1 MFRFTT
7 TERNQQV
14 LNYLDFQY
22 TVKRI
27 NQTSVEWRCR
37 NRSCSSTLSLSLDN
51 SSVHRE
57 PGAHSES
64 CKAMQP
70 SKILVEQT
78 AEIMKRRAREETT
91 SISKIY
97 SEEIVAARMRNPGV
111 PTGFYFPTL
120 TSIDS
125 TLYDHRS
132 QNYPALPKSLDDLA
146 LTGDWSLTKHGEKF
160 LLIDEFCKFSSSVK
174 HVIKHSI

>member
-1 MFRFTT
+1 MLRFTT

-22 TVKRI
+22 TIKRI
-27 NQTSVEWRCR
+27 NKTSVEWRCR
-37 NRSCSSTLSLSLDN
+37 NRSCSITLSLSLDN
-51 SSVHRE
+51 SSVRRE

-64 CKAMQP
+64 CKAVQP
-70 SKILVEQT
+70 SKIIIEQT
-78 AEIMKRRAREETT
+78 IEIMKRRAREETK

-111 PTGFYFPTL
+111 PTGFYFPSL

-132 QNYPALPKSLDDLA
+132 QNYPALPKSLGDLN
-146 LTGDWSLTKHGEKF
+146 LFGEWCLTKHGEQF
-160 LLIDEFCKFSSSVK
+160 VLIDESCKFSSSL
-174 HVIKHSI
+174 